1 METAADDA
9 SRSIRRDARGRSVV
23 GPGEHRRSTTPAS
36 RLSWVAFLDYTD
48 WDTGETEPAARSAS
62 GWGSAAVYRHLSGP
76 SFDRSTTSTSGRS
89 SSSLLAVVGGLFL
102 IIQVVAFVMG
112 LALARS
118 ITGSVHELFAG
129 TERVR
134 RGDFTAQDRRSARAT
149 SSASWPSRS
158 TR

>member
-1 METAADDA
+1 
-9 SRSIRRDARGRSVV
+9 
-23 GPGEHRRSTTPAS
+23 
-36 RLSWVAFLDYTD
+36 
-48 WDTGETEPAARSAS
+48 
-62 GWGSAAVYRHLSGP
+62 
-76 SFDRSTTSTSGRS
+76 
-89 SSSLLAVVGGLFL
+89 
-102 IIQVVAFVMG
+102 MG

-134 RGDFTAQDRRSARAT
+134 QGDFTHRIDDARRAI

>member
-1 METAADDA
+1 M
-9 SRSIRRDARGRSVV
+9 
-23 GPGEHRRSTTPAS
+23 
-36 RLSWVAFLDYTD
+36 
-48 WDTGETEPAARSAS
+48 
-62 GWGSAAVYRHLSGP
+62 
-76 SFDRSTTSTSGRS
+76 
-89 SSSLLAVVGGLFL
+89 LAVLFL
-102 IIQVVAFVMG
+102 LIEAAALVMG

-134 RGDFTAQDRRSARAT
+134 AAISATASPCARTT